1 MTLSATEEIP
11 LTYSTVVEEARRGR
25 GEDRIV
31 AVRLANRT
39 IFAVADGAGGV
50 AGGAGAAD
58 AICNAVVEQCRRG
71 RVADWSGW
79 LGQFDRAMAASG
91 VSGLAAVVVA
101 DVADDG
107 LVTGASVGDCEA
119 WAFWDG
125 APMSLTCGQVRKPLL
140 GEGAALPVSFEAHLA
155 RGTFLMA
162 TDGLWKYMSHDRIA
176 KAVALRPLETAA
188 ATLVDGV
195 RLKSGA
201 LQDDVAVVICGIG

>member
-11 LTYSTVVEEARRGR
+11 LTYSTMVEDARRGR

-31 AVRLANRT
+31 AVRLTSRT

-58 AICNAVVEQCRRG
+58 AICNAVVEQCRLG
-71 RVADWSGW
+71 RVADWSEW
-79 LGQFDRAMAASG
+79 LAQVDRAMAGSG
-91 VSGLAAVVVA
+91 VPRLAAAVVA

-119 WAFWDG
+119 WAFVEG
-125 APMSLTCGQVRKPLL
+125 APMRLTSGQVRKPLL
-140 GEGAALPVSFEAHLA
+140 GEGAARPVPFEAHVA
-155 RGTFLMA
+155 HGTLLMA

-176 KAVALRPLETAA
+176 KTAPIRPFKTAVAAF
-188 ATLVDGV
+188 VDGV

-201 LQDDVAVVICGIG
+201 LQDDVAVAICGIG

>member
-1 MTLSATEEIP
+1 MTLSATQEIP
-11 LTYSTVVEEARRGR
+11 LTYSTMVEEARRGR

-31 AVRLANRT
+31 AVRLASRT

-58 AICNAVVEQCRRG
+58 AICKAVVEQCRLG
-71 RVADWSGW
+71 RVADWSEW
-79 LGQFDRAMAASG
+79 LTQVDRAMAASG

-107 LVTGASVGDCEA
+107 FITGASVGDCEA
-119 WAFWDG
+119 WAFLDG
-125 APMSLTCGQVRKPLL
+125 APLSLTSGQVRKPLL
-140 GEGAALPVSFEAHLA
+140 GEGAALPVPFEAHLA
-155 RGTFLMA
+155 HATFLMA
-162 TDGLWKYMSHDRIA
+162 TDGLWKYMSRDRIA
-176 KAVALRPLETAA
+176 KTAALRPLETAA

-195 RLKSGA
+195 RLRSGA